1 MGSRINSRKTH
12 TPLYFQIAR
21 DIREKIYAG
30 ALAPMSRLPA
40 EDALAKRYGVSRV
53 TIRGALRKLHTEGL
67 ILRVNGK
74 GTFVSPDILTRE
86 RRIILVLEKSPQRV
100 AHLHELLAGAIVQ
113 AQQSGCSVLVC
124 SNDELRAHLES
135 AARTASRQ
143 SGVVLLRCRN
153 YKKADIDFAEKHGIA
168 CIMEGVKPR
177 PGYNWITVDNAGAM
191 RELVDHVHGLGRRRF
206 GIFNVKVP
214 YPWSAFEDRYSAAL
228 ARLRDLGVPR
238 KDIRTVTV
246 SGNLTSTPYR
256 LTRRFFQAGR
266 GDIDALICLN
276 DKVAAQALRWMSDN
290 RIKVPQDV
298 AVTGFDDVTIATYTN
313 PPLTTARQDY
323 FNAGIE
329 AVTELVGLMDDY
341 DGRRIQRTRKLK
353 VVIRPSTIHL
363 A

>member
-1 MGSRINSRKTH
+1 
-12 TPLYFQIAR
+12 
-21 DIREKIYAG
+21 
-30 ALAPMSRLPA
+30 MSRLPA

-168 CIMEGVKPR
+168 CIMEGVFVR
-177 PGYNWITVDNAGAM
+177 YATGAM
-191 RELVDHVHGLGRRRF
+191 GGGEND
-206 GIFNVKVP
+206 K
-214 YPWSAFEDRYSAAL
+214 AAAL
-228 ARLRDLGVPR
+228 GM
-238 KDIRTVTV
+238 
-246 SGNLTSTPYR
+246 G
-256 LTRRFFQAGR
+256 G
-266 GDIDALICLN
+266 
-276 DKVAAQALRWMSDN
+276 
-290 RIKVPQDV
+290 
-298 AVTGFDDVTIATYTN
+298 
-313 PPLTTARQDY
+313 
-323 FNAGIE
+323 E
-329 AVTELVGLMDDY
+329 
-341 DGRRIQRTRKLK
+341 
-353 VVIRPSTIHL
+353 VIRRAQL
-363 A
+363 AADVLADL